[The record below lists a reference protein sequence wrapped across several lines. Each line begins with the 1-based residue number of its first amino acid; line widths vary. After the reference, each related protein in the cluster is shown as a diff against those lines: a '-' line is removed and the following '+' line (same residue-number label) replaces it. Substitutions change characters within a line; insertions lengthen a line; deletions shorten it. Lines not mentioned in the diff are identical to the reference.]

1 MLVSHK
7 LHVCMLLWLPCRL
20 IEESDQQFAMDTF
33 GSSAAPKSTGDS
45 LLDRK
50 LNSLKEHEDYARSV
64 VETYLLQHSKNQHYK
79 SLLKA
84 LVKAASGPVGVQ
96 EVKDL
101 EACLAGVRSDKLKE
115 EKAAKEAKKGEPR
128 AVGVTLVWQ
137 RLAVC
142 HRPACVWF
150 CGRLQGLF
158 GLEVQKGNCASVS
171 QACQCCLQQ
180 EGRPECCMSVVVML
194 L

>member
-1 MLVSHK
+1 MLVSHPMYA
-7 LHVCMLLWLPCRL
+7 CMLLWLPCRL

-33 GSSAAPKSTGDS
+33 GSSAAPKGTGDS
-45 LLDRK
+45 LLDKK

-84 LVKAASGPVGVQ
+84 LVKAALGPVGVQ

-115 EKAAKEAKKGEPR
+115 EKAAKEAKKGETQAATAAASDPLSK
-128 AVGVTLVWQ
+128 ACLYLVLW
-137 RLAVC
+137 LSFE
-142 HRPACVWF
+142 PVW
-150 CGRLQGLF
+150 
-158 GLEVQKGNCASVS
+158 S
-171 QACQCCLQQ
+171 
-180 EGRPECCMSVVVML
+180 
-194 L
+194 

>member
-1 MLVSHK
+1 
-7 LHVCMLLWLPCRL
+7 MLLWPPCRL

-33 GSSAAPKSTGDS
+33 GSSAAPKGTGDS
-45 LLDRK
+45 LLDKK

-84 LVKAASGPVGVQ
+84 LVKAALGPVGVQ

-115 EKAAKEAKKGEPR
+115 EKAAKEAKKGKTQ
-128 AVGVTLVWQ
+128 AVAVYWQ
-137 RLAVC
+137 RLAC
-142 HRPACVWF
+142 LC
-150 CGRLQGLF
+150 LGLWSNL
-158 GLEVQKGNCASVS
+158 GPV
-171 QACQCCLQQ
+171 
-180 EGRPECCMSVVVML
+180 
-194 L
+194 